1 MKVLSSDV
9 KALLDKLYNLRGED
23 SVILAKM
30 NKERQEAIETGERT
44 KNEKE
49 ILLSKIEKLS
59 NEEKTLQ
66 EEGEKL
72 TSILSNINRD
82 DFSNVL
88 DRLQIDFDPASI
100 NDKISKMLPETI
112 EKVVSEN
119 KLASE
124 ELESV
129 ETEMNNAIT
138 KVEELGIRKDEAL
151 SNQAKL
157 NEYFDLALE
166 GNINITRDAITSL
179 LEKFDFN
186 EDEQREAAKILMF
199 PEDALYEYDASY
211 KSGAQTSGKTITEVL
226 MEAKKES
233 KAETKENKKEEHI
246 EINEDTPSLENIFE
260 SVMEKND
267 FSKETTEQTEEKTET
282 PVEPDIK
289 EEVKPLFSDSEEP
302 KVVAPSKEERDNESN
317 NNDVKTLLTKLGINI
332 NSISEEKIKKVM
344 ENYDEELITKNIES
358 LKAHNINLEI
368 LIDNTELVYDK
379 ELNEKIEKLISI
391 GKESRDISLMPSVL
405 VKYDLKG
412 LNNTINVLQISGLDP
427 KKVPLMA
434 Y

>member
-1 MKVLSSDV
+1 MKMLSSEV
-9 KALLDKLYNLRGED
+9 KTLLDKLYNLRGED

-30 NKERQEAIETGERT
+30 NKEREEAIETGERT

-49 ILLSKIEKLS
+49 VLLNKIDKLTK
-59 NEEKTLQ
+59 EEETLQ
-66 EEGEKL
+66 EEGNKL

-82 DFSNVL
+82 DFANVL

-100 NDKISKMLPETI
+100 NEKITNMLPETI
-112 EKVVSEN
+112 EKVVIEN
-119 KLASE
+119 KKASE

-157 NEYFDLALE
+157 NEYFALALE

-199 PEDALYEYDASY
+199 PEDALYEYDASF
-211 KSGAQTSGKTITEVL
+211 KSGSQTSGKTITEVL

-233 KAETKENKKEEHI
+233 KPEVKEKIVEKEEVKD
-246 EINEDTPSLENIFE
+246 ENLKQALEEPSSLENIFE
-260 SVMEKND
+260 SVINENNVPEIEDVK
-267 FSKETTEQTEEKTET
+267 KEVIE
-282 PVEPDIK
+282 PVVEPTK
-289 EEVKPLFSDSEEP
+289 EVKPLFSENNEDSVTTVTEE
-302 KVVAPSKEERDNESN
+302 VKEDKDTLKE
-317 NNDVKTLLTKLGINI
+317 LLTSLEINLSNENIEKLRSDYN
-332 NSISEEKIKKVM
+332 
-344 ENYDEELITKNIES
+344 EELITKNIEI
-358 LKAHNINLEI
+358 LKNHNIDLSVLNENFEI
-368 LIDNTELVYDK
+368 LNDT
-379 ELNEKIEKLISI
+379 ELNEKLEKLISV

-412 LNNTINVLQISGLDP
+412 LNNTISVLQISGLDP

>member
-1 MKVLSSDV
+1 MKMLSSEV
-9 KALLDKLYNLRGED
+9 KTLLDKLYNLRGED

-49 ILLSKIEKLS
+49 VLLNKIEKLS
-59 NEEKTLQ
+59 NEERTLQ
-66 EEGEKL
+66 EEGDKL
-72 TSILSNINRD
+72 SSILSNINRD

-100 NDKISKMLPETI
+100 NEKITRMLPETI

-119 KLASE
+119 KKASE
-124 ELESV
+124 ELETV

-157 NEYFDLALE
+157 NEYFELALE

-199 PEDALYEYDASY
+199 PEDALYEYDASF
-211 KSGAQTSGKTITEVL
+211 KSGSQTSGKTITEVL

-233 KAETKENKKEEHI
+233 KSEVKEEPK
-246 EINEDTPSLENIFE
+246 EDAASA
-260 SVMEKND
+260 
-267 FSKETTEQTEEKTET
+267 
-282 PVEPDIK
+282 
-289 EEVKPLFSDSEEP
+289 VKPLFSDNNEESVTQS
-302 KVVAPSKEERDNESN
+302 KVEEDSN
-317 NNDVKTLLTKLGINI
+317 NAIASLLQNLGLNLNSINKEKLDKVI
-332 NSISEEKIKKVM
+332 NSD
-344 ENYDEELITKNIES
+344 DEETINKNIEV
-358 LKAHNINLEI
+358 LKSHEIDLDI
-368 LIDNTELVYDK
+368 LIENIELLLDK
-379 ELNEKIEKLISI
+379 ELAEKIDKLIAI

-405 VKYDLKG
+405 VKYDLNG
-412 LNNTINVLQISGLDP
+412 LNNTINLLQISGLDP